1 MEKPVLSD
9 PVDLANFLLDLV
21 LIAIGFW
28 LAWNAAAT
36 RLKGTLGG
44 AMRLISF
51 GALILGVAHLVET
64 VLDQHFQVPME
75 VNELVHRLLILV
87 GFLSIGLGVG
97 RINAAIQRSARN
109 PQS

>member
-1 MEKPVLSD
+1 MLQHPIDLMNVL
-9 PVDLANFLLDLV
+9 FDLV

-51 GALILGVAHLVET
+51 GALILGVAHLTET
-64 VLDQHFQVPME
+64 VMDQHFHVAVEM
-75 VNELVHRLLILV
+75 NELVHRVFILV
-87 GFLSIGLGVG
+87 GFLSIGIGVG
-97 RINAAIQRSARN
+97 RINAVIQRNLRN
-109 PQS
+109 RTP